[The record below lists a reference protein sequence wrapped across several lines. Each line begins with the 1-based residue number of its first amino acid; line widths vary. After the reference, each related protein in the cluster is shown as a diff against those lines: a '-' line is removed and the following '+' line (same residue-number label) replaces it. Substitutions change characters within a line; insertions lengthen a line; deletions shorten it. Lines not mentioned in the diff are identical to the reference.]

1 MHSEEN
7 NPIKTDDRHILAGGS
22 EKEIKDYVA
31 SIRSRQL
38 LGVDSYK
45 PYPYDKEKLL
55 ISAITTGNADT
66 ARRYLNEILGFIFF
80 TGSENLMTLK
90 ARAMELTVLISR
102 ASLDAGADE
111 SEIYSLCPKFINH
124 FISLDNLEDV
134 CRALTSI
141 LNRFMELT
149 FNRKDVRNISIIS
162 RATAYIAANY
172 MHPITLKD
180 TADHIYIS
188 SSYLSRI
195 FRSEMGVRF
204 SEYLTKYRIDKSKLL
219 LTDPEL
225 TVSDVASLVGY
236 TDQSYFNKVF
246 KRMIGVSPKKWRLS
260 NGNPPAEN
268 PE

>member
-1 MHSEEN
+1 
-7 NPIKTDDRHILAGGS
+7 
-22 EKEIKDYVA
+22 
-31 SIRSRQL
+31 
-38 LGVDSYK
+38 
-45 PYPYDKEKLL
+45 
-55 ISAITTGNADT
+55 
-66 ARRYLNEILGFIFF
+66 
-80 TGSENLMTLK
+80 MTLK

-111 SEIYSLCPKFINH
+111 NEIYSLCPKFINH

-141 LNRFMELT
+141 LHRFMELT
-149 FNRKDVRNISIIS
+149 FNRPDVRNISIIS

-246 KRMIGVSPKKWRLS
+246 KRMNGVSPKKWRLS

-268 PE
+268 QE

>member
-1 MHSEEN
+1 MTKDDNNLNNPKIQHTLAGRSEE
-7 NPIKTDDRHILAGGS
+7 DV
-22 EKEIKDYVA
+22 KDYIA
-31 SIRSRQL
+31 SIKSRQL
-38 LGVDSYK
+38 LGVESYK

-55 ISAITTGNADT
+55 ISAITTGNAET

-90 ARAMELTVLISR
+90 ARAVELTVLISR

-124 FISLDNLEDV
+124 FISLDNLEDI

-149 FNRKDVRNISIIS
+149 FNRPDVRNISIIS
-162 RATAYIAANY
+162 RATAFIAANY

-204 SEYLTKYRIDKSKLL
+204 SEYLTKYRIDKSRLL

-246 KRMIGVSPKKWRLS
+246 KRITGVSPKKWRLS

-268 PE
+268 KE

>member
-1 MHSEEN
+1 
-7 NPIKTDDRHILAGGS
+7 
-22 EKEIKDYVA
+22 
-31 SIRSRQL
+31 
-38 LGVDSYK
+38 
-45 PYPYDKEKLL
+45 
-55 ISAITTGNADT
+55 
-66 ARRYLNEILGFIFF
+66 
-80 TGSENLMTLK
+80 
-90 ARAMELTVLISR
+90 
-102 ASLDAGADE
+102 
-111 SEIYSLCPKFINH
+111 
-124 FISLDNLEDV
+124 
-134 CRALTSI
+134 
-141 LNRFMELT
+141 
-149 FNRKDVRNISIIS
+149 
-162 RATAYIAANY
+162 

-246 KRMIGVSPKKWRLS
+246 KRMNGVSPKKWRLS

-268 PE
+268 QE